1 LQAKPT
7 GISEKV
13 IRLLDTYTLMAQKR
27 YPSVSSLM
35 ERFGVSKRSVFR
47 YLEIIN
53 FIDPIAFDHERNGYK
68 FTNGDRIKKLTLTDN
83 ELLILIAAGEA
94 VSHLGEPLADNFR
107 SLVNRMTVTPAA
119 KGKLPI
125 VVKIPEAV
133 GTEKVKDYFSLLSAC
148 ASEKR
153 CVDMTYKARNAG
165 KPSSRTVDPYGLV
178 FYEGVWIV
186 IGYCHARKAIRSFA
200 LDRIIDLKERWRYF
214 TPMDG
219 FDLKEYL
226 SHSWGIVDDK
236 EVSLRVRF
244 APEIADYILRKTW
257 HPSEQK
263 TVLPDGR
270 VECTYT
276 VAGPIEIKQ
285 WIYSWLPHAEVLE
298 PGWLREQ
305 VEEELSA
312 ALKNHSNSP
321 HGLTKH

>member
-1 LQAKPT
+1 MASKPT

-13 IRLLDTYTLMAQKR
+13 IRLLDTYTLIAQKQ
-27 YPSVSSLM
+27 YPSVFSLM
-35 ERFGVSKRSVFR
+35 ERFGISKRSVFR

-53 FIDPIAFDHERNGYK
+53 FIDPIEFDQGRNGYV
-68 FTNGDRIKKLTLTDN
+68 FSHGDRIKRLALNEK
-83 ELLILIAAGEA
+83 ELLILLAAGEA
-94 VSHLGEPLADNFR
+94 VSHLGGSLGENFR
-107 SLVNRMTVTPAA
+107 SLVGRMTAASTA
-119 KGKLPI
+119 KGTPPI
-125 VVKIPEAV
+125 MVKIPEAV
-133 GTEKVKDYFSLLSAC
+133 GSEHVKEYFTLLTTC

-178 FYEGVWIV
+178 FYEGIWIV
-186 IGYCHARKAIRSFA
+186 IGYCHAKKAIRSFA
-200 LDRIIDLKERWRYF
+200 LDRIVDLKERWRYF

-244 APEIADYILRKTW
+244 ASEIADYILRKIW
-257 HPSEQK
+257 HPSEKK
-263 TVLPDGR
+263 TVLPDGS

-276 VAGPIEIKQ
+276 VAGTIEIKQ

-298 PGWLREQ
+298 PAWLREQ
-305 VEEELSA
+305 VRKELLQA
-312 ALKNHSNSP
+312 ARTHE
-321 HGLTKH
+321 HEG